1 MQNYSLFEKI
11 GILFSIIKTSPLFIV
26 SFIIG
31 IILITMLFLDL
42 NLMCLY
48 IPMFV
53 LMFYRPLVLYCS
65 LDYFWN
71 RT

>member
-31 IILITMLFLDL
+31 IILITMMFLDL
-42 NLMCLY
+42 KTTKKIIITN
-48 IPMFV
+48 IFAKRWRV
-53 LMFYRPLVLYCS
+53 G
-65 LDYFWN
+65 
-71 RT
+71 